1 MFSKVLVKCDFS
13 SISTF
18 VYKWEPKSQELQ
30 FWLTMKQQREVT
42 IVLQSKFY
50 FKLLLIWVHNS
61 TMF

>member
-50 FKLLLIWVHNS
+50 FKLLLI
-61 TMF
+61 